1 MQNEEL
7 AKALLGAVEN
17 GFKKER
23 EKHDPERLKKGK
35 ECIERMRKFRD
46 KNKEQQSPESKGEE
60 HY

>member
-46 KNKEQQSPESKGEE
+46 KNKEQQSP
-60 HY
+60 